1 MAKITPKGSTK
12 PAAKTQ
18 SKKVVSKKEKPVD
31 EDKLTSKTK
40 ARSNNLKPVEMDIDF
55 GKGKAPI
62 KSKAWQVKDFKGA
75 DYNPRYIT
83 ETRLRKLAKSMQ
95 SFGDLSGVVFN
106 ARTNRL
112 ISGHQRLKTIDGH
125 KTRIITKP
133 HTDSHG
139 TVEVG
144 HIEAMTPKGL
154 IKIPLRIV
162 DWSNNKVEKAANL
175 AANSHGGEFD
185 QDKLRKV
192 LVDLDTNTFDIE
204 LLGLDPITIMSLSI
218 PKTAATGSGKHGS
231 VNPDLEGDDDE
242 DGECGFERYTPD
254 SFELSC
260 QCPRCGYK
268 FDPKTKRETK
278 PSKITA
284 AKKKDG
290 VKKVKPEASS
300 KTKKAVAP
308 VKKAPAKVIEKATKK
323 AISTLKKPVAKKATA
338 PAKKKTTR

>member
-1 MAKITPKGSTK
+1 MAKIQSKGGAKVT
-12 PAAKTQ
+12 AKTP
-18 SKKVVSKKEKPVD
+18 SKKVAPKSAQPVD

-55 GKGKAPI
+55 GKGKSPI
-62 KSKAWQVKDFKGA
+62 KTKAWSVKDFKGA

-139 TVEVG
+139 TIEVG

-154 IKIPLRIV
+154 IKIPVRIV
-162 DWSNNKVEKAANL
+162 DWSNSRVEKAANL

-218 PKTAATGSGKHGS
+218 PKTEGKPGKPGS
-231 VNPDLEGDDDE
+231 VGDMADE
-242 DGECGFERYTPD
+242 DDASSDGDFERYTPD
-254 SFELSC
+254 SFNLSC
-260 QCPRCGYK
+260 ECPRCGYK
-268 FDPKTKRETK
+268 FDPKTKREVK
-278 PSKITA
+278 PSKIVD

-290 VKKVKPEASS
+290 VKKVREES
-300 KTKKAVAP
+300 KTKKAVT
-308 VKKAPAKVIEKATKK
+308 PASKT
-323 AISTLKKPVAKKATA
+323 AKKVTA
-338 PAKKKTTR
+338 PAKTAKKAPVKTKR